1 MERLSRHCVWDGM
14 SKEVADWCRS
24 CAVCAAVKTSSS
36 MKAGQLRPL
45 PVPERAWDSVSVD
58 FTGPLPRTEAG
69 HNSIMAIVD
78 RLTGMLIL
86 KPCATTI
93 TGSASGK
100 LLLDAMLSVG
110 RLPLSIVSDRDVRFT
125 GQAWGQL
132 WRGLKTEQRMSTA
145 YHPQTDGKVE
155 RANRTLQ
162 AVLRAYAESRTD
174 WDEWLP
180 FVAASYN
187 STVNETTGRTPFE
200 LNFPDGRAIDPLQWA
215 LGGQLAHGSHG
226 VSAEAERQVGGMKVV
241 WDEVRER
248 ILRERAKQKKYA
260 DRRRRDVTYEVGDRV
275 WLSTDNLRTY
285 VGKLADKWAGPYV
298 VTRVMSS
305 GASVELDLRGELGKT
320 HNVFHVD
327 RLKPYVESALEWP
340 GRLNPNRPAPVLVD
354 GDSEYE
360 VERVIG
366 KRVRLEPRRVQK
378 EVEAPAQQSG
388 GRVLRARKPRLQWVT
403 EQVPVTEYLLLW
415 RGWDS
420 TEAQWKA
427 EDDCSCDEL
436 IAEYELLQRQQREES
451 GDATADAALE
461 LGLATAVV
469 WRLAEKET
477 TNRRGRPIVRFS
489 CLSPPR
495 VESGAAA
502 AACGP
507 PAGQQQQPQ
516 PQPAV
521 VRSWASVARQGAA

>member
-1 MERLSRHCVWDGM
+1 M
-14 SKEVADWCRS
+14 
-24 CAVCAAVKTSSS
+24 
-36 MKAGQLRPL
+36 
-45 PVPERAWDSVSVD
+45 
-58 FTGPLPRTEAG
+58 
-69 HNSIMAIVD
+69 
-78 RLTGMLIL
+78 
-86 KPCATTI
+86 
-93 TGSASGK
+93 
-100 LLLDAMLSVG
+100 
-110 RLPLSIVSDRDVRFT
+110 
-125 GQAWGQL
+125 
-132 WRGLKTEQRMSTA
+132 
-145 YHPQTDGKVE
+145 
-155 RANRTLQ
+155 
-162 AVLRAYAESRTD
+162 
-174 WDEWLP
+174 
-180 FVAASYN
+180 
-187 STVNETTGRTPFE
+187 
-200 LNFPDGRAIDPLQWA
+200 
-215 LGGQLAHGSHG
+215 
-226 VSAEAERQVGGMKVV
+226 
-241 WDEVRER
+241 
-248 ILRERAKQKKYA
+248 
-260 DRRRRDVTYEVGDRV
+260 
-275 WLSTDNLRTY
+275 
-285 VGKLADKWAGPYV
+285 
-298 VTRVMSS
+298 
-305 GASVELDLRGELGKT
+305 
-320 HNVFHVD
+320 
-327 RLKPYVESALEWP
+327 
-340 GRLNPNRPAPVLVD
+340 LVD

-420 TEAQWKA
+420 TEAQWRA

-469 WRLAEKET
+469 WRLAEMET

-495 VESGAAA
+495 VESGTAA

-521 VRSWASVARQGAA
+521 VRSWSSVARQGVA